1 MNVPFVRGDSCG
13 RPRRGEDEDMT
24 TRLESKVIV
33 ITGGS
38 SGIGEAVAK
47 RVASEGAAV
56 VIGARREDVG
66 NEVAASIR
74 AAGGHAFFLATDGTV
89 EAEVAELVGAAVT
102 KFGRLDGAF
111 NNVGGVGAIGVL
123 QTIDK
128 MAWHADLDQN
138 LTSIFYSLKHQI
150 PAILASGG
158 GGAIVNNASIAGT
171 IGIRALSS
179 YVAAKHGV
187 VGLTRSAALECASQ
201 GLRVNALVTGEVDTP
216 LFRSLLGAPP
226 DGDLA
231 AEAMN
236 PVGRIARSDEIAAFV
251 AFLLSDESTFITGAA
266 LAIDGGCTAQ

>member
-1 MNVPFVRGDSCG
+1 
-13 RPRRGEDEDMT
+13 MT
-24 TRLESKVIV
+24 ARFESKVIV
-33 ITGGS
+33 VTGGS
-38 SGIGEAVAK
+38 SGIGKAVAR

-66 NEVAASIR
+66 DEVAASIR
-74 AAGGHAFFLATDGTV
+74 SAGGQAIFLATDGTV
-89 EAEVAELVGAAVT
+89 EANVVELIRTAVT

-111 NNVGGVGAIGVL
+111 NNVGGVNTLGVV
-123 QTIDK
+123 QNIDNA
-128 MAWHADLDQN
+128 AWHADLDQN
-138 LTSIFYSLKHQI
+138 LTSVFYSMKYQI
-150 PAILASGG
+150 PAIMASGG
-158 GGAIVNNASIAGT
+158 GGSIVNNASIAGA
-171 IGIRALSS
+171 IGIRALSP

-187 VGLTRSAALECASQ
+187 VGLTRTAALECASQ

-226 DGDLA
+226 DGELA

-236 PVGRIARSDEIAAFV
+236 PVGRISQPDEIAAFV

>member
-1 MNVPFVRGDSCG
+1 
-13 RPRRGEDEDMT
+13 MT

-38 SGIGEAVAK
+38 SGIGKAVAK

-111 NNVGGVGAIGVL
+111 YNVGGVGAIGVL
-123 QTIDK
+123 QTIDEV
-128 MAWHADLDQN
+128 AWHADLNQN

-179 YVAAKHGV
+179 YVAAKHGM

-231 AEAMN
+231 AEASS
-236 PVGRIARSDEIAAFV
+236 GRAD
-251 AFLLSDESTFITGAA
+251 STIRRDRGVCR
-266 LAIDGGCTAQ
+266 LPPQ